1 MKKPGTEANAHLS
14 SSTGEMWKKDCQG
27 KKNGSASERSCFKN
41 KTSAVKQNKTKQ
53 KKQNTKDFQ
62 STLRHAEMLIHK
74 HLHTYDAH
82 TSRVTSGCLPFV
94 LGVFNWRVTKP
105 LKWASLACSCF
116 FLLFCITSSHYV
128 EESMHFQFLECWLK
142 PQCILSLEEVE
153 HRHLFIWHL
162 IYMNPNADRLLYF
175 INDSFTVISL
185 KVSSFPGFTF
195 HSFHYP

>member
-1 MKKPGTEANAHLS
+1 MKNPGTEANAHLS
-14 SSTGEMWKKDCQG
+14 SRTGEMGKKDCPG
-27 KKNGSASERSCFKN
+27 LAGSASERSCFKN
-41 KTSAVKQNKTKQ
+41 KISAVKQNKTK
-53 KKQNTKDFQ
+53 KPQNTKDFQ

-94 LGVFNWRVTKP
+94 LGVFSWQVTKP
-105 LKWASLACSCF
+105 LKWAFLFFFSCSALPAPTMLRKVCT
-116 FLLFCITSSHYV
+116 L
-128 EESMHFQFLECWLK
+128 FLECWLK

-175 INDSFTVISL
+175 INDSFNVISL
-185 KVSSFPGFTF
+185 KVSSFPGLTF